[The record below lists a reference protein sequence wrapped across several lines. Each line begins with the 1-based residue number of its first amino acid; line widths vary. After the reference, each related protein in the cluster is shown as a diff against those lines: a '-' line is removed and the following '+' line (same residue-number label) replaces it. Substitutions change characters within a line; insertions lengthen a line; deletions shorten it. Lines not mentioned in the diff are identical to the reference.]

1 MSASNNSNNSNQQ
14 TFADSGANA
23 RPPWES
29 RFRRF
34 LDNQLEEGE
43 RMWNSIQNG
52 PYQRPMVPNP
62 DSPVEQILE
71 PLFKMTE
78 GNKKKYIADVRVMNY
93 FLQAILND
101 IYNSV
106 DACKT
111 AQEMWEQIKRLM
123 YRSDITTHVRH
134 LRLMDEFDK
143 FAAKEGESLDSVYER
158 LTTLNGANMLPWFVA
173 VSYDVLYD
181 SLVQFEPHV
190 LASRAKKAAKNH
202 DPLALIAY
210 SNASSSHPN
219 ANSSY
224 SPQSYYV
231 THPPYVVDYD
241 DEYQGELQGD
251 SQEDKLTTT
260 MIKANVQCY
269 NCNEK
274 GHYARDCQKP
284 KVRDANY
291 FREQMLLAMKDE
303 ARSHLSN
310 EENDFMVDTAYGEES
325 LDELTTS
332 VMLMARLQ
340 PADGN
345 TDTIL
350 SYDET
355 TISQV
360 NDSSKAHEQVSYGKR
375 KTIIQTTNNDQIDST
390 IIFYD
395 PYVANISAENPKRL
409 NNELKK
415 QKDLLQQELKTFKDR
430 VKTFES
436 QTVQSSKYKE
446 TCDDLEPKKVYQER
460 ENRYFEDIVD
470 LEEKLSS
477 HDRIVYKIGQ
487 SIQTIHMLAKKPNN
501 VYDHFL
507 KAGLGYQNPER
518 LKKAIAAQPKL
529 YDGDLLHCDKLI
541 IDSPNSEGTLE
552 DAKESRIKMR
562 NKMNLKDIK
571 EELIEDV
578 QEMLNIFES
587 MEQKHKKEV
596 DELIQCVDKNTYAYG
611 DVRAK
616 NQDLLMTISELKS
629 KLRTIEKEK
638 NVNTKFDSSNTLGK
652 HVCVTSFNKNIADK
666 AMHVSNTKFNSDRSK
681 QVTSQSTPKPEQ
693 CQKHNA
699 NVITRGMYKINK
711 QDTKTPDYKA
721 NTNVSN
727 LTSVGSSHSVR
738 RSTSKDNKS
747 KNSILKN
754 TKSSSTYVWKTLN
767 SDCLDSNKCDT
778 KTLNVYQTNACISNS
793 KTVKACVNVVND
805 GSNIVC
811 ISCVNDVFLNSY
823 EKCVAR
829 HALSRKSSVKR
840 ALFTSPLAAQS
851 KNLGA
856 TFVVTKSR
864 LSVAKTPTATS
875 KVIQLIL
882 WIVDSGFLKH
892 MTGNLQL
899 LRNFIKKFMGTVRFG
914 NDHFAAITGY
924 SDYVQGNLTI
934 CHVYYIEGLG
944 HNLFSVGQFCDG
956 DLEVAFHSKMCYVW
970 NLEGDDLLTGSRD
983 SNLYTISI
991 SEMAASSPVCLMS
1004 NATSTKSWLILDLDV
1019 KILSELG
1026 SLGHNLFS
1034 ARQFCDEDLEVAF
1047 CSNTCYVWNLKGDDL
1062 LTGSRDSNLYTISIS
1077 EMAASSPVS
1086 CEQGKSK
1093 KASLPPKLVLSIESK
1108 LELLHMDLCGPMRVA
1123 SINGKKYILV
1133 IVDDY
1138 SRYTWVYFLRTKD
1151 EAPDMIIDFV
1161 NQVQRNLK
1169 AQILTIRIDN
1179 GTEFK
1184 KEKLRSFYAKLGIVY
1199 KTSIARTPQQNGVV
1213 KRRNHTL
1220 IETSSQKVSDDSA
1233 ANTTNNDHTSS
1244 SSSIVID
1251 QDDAPQIVS
1260 SLDKQV
1266 ATASNSPVINEVADE
1281 FIQEDVADFDGNMF
1295 HDAP

>member
-29 RFRRF
+29 RFRIF

-158 LTTLNGANMLPWFVA
+158 LTTLVNIMDLNNVHLILVAINTMFLNCLQPEWSNMLPWFVA

-210 SNASSSHPN
+210 SNANSSHPN

-251 SQEDKLTTT
+251 SQEDKLTTA

-395 PYVANISAENPKRL
+395 PYVANIS
-409 NNELKK
+409 
-415 QKDLLQQELKTFKDR
+415 
-430 VKTFES
+430 
-436 QTVQSSKYKE
+436 
-446 TCDDLEPKKVYQER
+446 
-460 ENRYFEDIVD
+460 
-470 LEEKLSS
+470 
-477 HDRIVYKIGQ
+477 GQ

-562 NKMNLKDIK
+562 NKM
-571 EELIEDV
+571 V
-578 QEMLNIFES
+578 QINY
-587 MEQKHKKEV
+587 
-596 DELIQCVDKNTYAYG
+596 D
-611 DVRAK
+611 
-616 NQDLLMTISELKS
+616 
-629 KLRTIEKEK
+629 
-638 NVNTKFDSSNTLGK
+638 
-652 HVCVTSFNKNIADK
+652 
-666 AMHVSNTKFNSDRSK
+666 
-681 QVTSQSTPKPEQ
+681 
-693 CQKHNA
+693 
-699 NVITRGMYKINK
+699 KIN
-711 QDTKTPDYKA
+711 A
-721 NTNVSN
+721 
-727 LTSVGSSHSVR
+727 L
-738 RSTSKDNKS
+738 
-747 KNSILKN
+747 
-754 TKSSSTYVWKTLN
+754 
-767 SDCLDSNKCDT
+767 
-778 KTLNVYQTNACISNS
+778 
-793 KTVKACVNVVND
+793 
-805 GSNIVC
+805 
-811 ISCVNDVFLNSY
+811 Y
-823 EKCVAR
+823 E
-829 HALSRKSSVKR
+829 
-840 ALFTSPLAAQS
+840 
-851 KNLGA
+851 
-856 TFVVTKSR
+856 TFV
-864 LSVAKTPTATS
+864 
-875 KVIQLIL
+875 
-882 WIVDSGFLKH
+882 
-892 MTGNLQL
+892 
-899 LRNFIKKFMGTVRFG
+899 
-914 NDHFAAITGY
+914 
-924 SDYVQGNLTI
+924 
-934 CHVYYIEGLG
+934 
-944 HNLFSVGQFCDG
+944 
-956 DLEVAFHSKMCYVW
+956 
-970 NLEGDDLLTGSRD
+970 
-983 SNLYTISI
+983 
-991 SEMAASSPVCLMS
+991 
-1004 NATSTKSWLILDLDV
+1004 
-1019 KILSELG
+1019 
-1026 SLGHNLFS
+1026 
-1034 ARQFCDEDLEVAF
+1034 
-1047 CSNTCYVWNLKGDDL
+1047 
-1062 LTGSRDSNLYTISIS
+1062 
-1077 EMAASSPVS
+1077 
-1086 CEQGKSK
+1086 
-1093 KASLPPKLVLSIESK
+1093 
-1108 LELLHMDLCGPMRVA
+1108 
-1123 SINGKKYILV
+1123 
-1133 IVDDY
+1133 
-1138 SRYTWVYFLRTKD
+1138 
-1151 EAPDMIIDFV
+1151 
-1161 NQVQRNLK
+1161 
-1169 AQILTIRIDN
+1169 
-1179 GTEFK
+1179 
-1184 KEKLRSFYAKLGIVY
+1184 
-1199 KTSIARTPQQNGVV
+1199 PQ
-1213 KRRNHTL
+1213 
-1220 IETSSQKVSDDSA
+1220 
-1233 ANTTNNDHTSS
+1233 
-1244 SSSIVID
+1244 
-1251 QDDAPQIVS
+1251 
-1260 SLDKQV
+1260 
-1266 ATASNSPVINEVADE
+1266 
-1281 FIQEDVADFDGNMF
+1281 
-1295 HDAP
+1295 